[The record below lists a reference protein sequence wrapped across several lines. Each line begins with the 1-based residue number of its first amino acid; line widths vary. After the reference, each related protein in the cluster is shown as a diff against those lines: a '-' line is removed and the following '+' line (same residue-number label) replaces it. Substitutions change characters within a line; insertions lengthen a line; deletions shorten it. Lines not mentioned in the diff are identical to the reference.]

1 MKGDIAFAGFMLT
14 AEEWRLLDADDRAQ
28 LIAVATRRVDADAE
42 RPRRFPDGTGKH
54 EIIDFEL
61 DSTDLIEIADENR
74 ILCLVQQR
82 GLLTNLLFGA
92 FPLGYVAANGD
103 VLVRFSFSVEERND
117 RCIYPVIASV
127 FGAISDLSAPDFPAR
142 YRGP

>member
-61 DSTDLIEIADENR
+61 DSTDLIEIADDEPDS
-74 ILCLVQQR
+74 
-82 GLLTNLLFGA
+82 NLEPVSTRFAGDRDGSLE
-92 FPLGYVAANGD
+92 PVASCQPAAPSEPIGEVVD
-103 VLVRFSFSVEERND
+103 GGWEDF
-117 RCIYPVIASV
+117 A
-127 FGAISDLSAPDFPAR
+127 DLNEI
-142 YRGP
+142 

>member
-28 LIAVATRRVDADAE
+28 LIAVATRRVAPEGE

-61 DSTDLIEIADENR
+61 DSTDLIDLADDEPDS
-74 ILCLVQQR
+74 
-82 GLLTNLLFGA
+82 NLEPPSSSRPDDSA
-92 FPLGYVAANGD
+92 
-103 VLVRFSFSVEERND
+103 VLVSATEPGVHDSAALVPATEAGVDGGWEDF
-117 RCIYPVIASV
+117 A
-127 FGAISDLSAPDFPAR
+127 DLNEI
-142 YRGP
+142 